1 MQKNFTLLL
10 LAFFTFMQKNFT
22 LLLLAF
28 FSFFFGFKSLAINE
42 EFLIDLD
49 IKYIYNNE
57 GYFEV
62 EKNFGIVNL
71 QNDLAITSFTQN
83 LEEYNYFDLQAKD
96 INGILEFKESEENDT
111 KRVTVSLRGIKI
123 GKNQIN
129 KFSLFYK
136 SRDLV
141 QQNGKILNV
150 NLPKIP
156 KNNIRN
162 LKVSLVIPE
171 KAGKVIYISPNPNS
185 KEIKDEK
192 YNFIFEGEN
201 VIDKAISATFGEYQ
215 LINFNINYDLQNDT
229 KWFQTREIAL
239 VPDINKRQEVRIESL
254 EPKPLEIYQDEDG
267 NYLAKYR
274 LNPSSKIEVSLKG
287 SVRTYGVQIE
297 PEAGGNFEEIP
308 QELIKKYT
316 KEDFYWEVNSKEVK
330 ETANKIK
337 DNEKNVSLN
346 AQKIYKFLID
356 NYKYDFEILKKDSI
370 ERYGALKS
378 LKRESKMGC
387 MEFTDTFIALARSMG
402 IPARE
407 INGYAYSKD
416 PDKNPINISINEG
429 DRLHAW
435 PEYYD
440 PKFGWVQIDPTWGNT
455 SGIDYFSKL
464 DLNHIT
470 LVTKGV
476 DSKYP
481 IAAGFYKTDS
491 NKKSLE
497 FDFPDDI
504 DGVIY
509 TKEYQA
515 EKVFSFNFL
524 SLLREIEPIRITNTG
539 NSTLFNING
548 ENVYPI
554 QSKTIFVKKGDEI
567 SFEDFGN
574 NKTKI
579 TIQNPITYT
588 LLITIYIF
596 FLGLLLY
603 VMIYVLVT
611 QSKNLRKLFDHR
623 FFRLRGRGRR

>member
-1 MQKNFTLLL
+1 MFKLF
-10 LAFFTFMQKNFT
+10 LAVF
-22 LLLLAF
+22 LAII
-28 FSFFFGFKSLAINE
+28 STFFGFKSLAINE
-42 EFLIDLD
+42 EFMIDLE
-49 IKYIYNNE
+49 IKYNYNPE
-57 GYFEV
+57 GHFEV
-62 EKNFGIVNL
+62 EKNFSIINL

-83 LEEYNYFDLQAKD
+83 LEEYNYYDLEAKD
-96 INGILEFKESEENDT
+96 INGKLEVKESEENDT
-111 KRVTVSLRGIKI
+111 KRVTVSLRGVKI
-123 GKNQIN
+123 GKNQTN
-129 KFSLFYK
+129 KFNLFYK

-141 QQNGKILNV
+141 QQNGNILNV

-162 LKVSLVIPE
+162 LKITLVIPE
-171 KAGKVIYISPNPNS
+171 KSGKIIYVSPNPNS
-185 KEIKDEK
+185 QEVKDEK
-192 YNFIFEGEN
+192 YNFIFEGEK

-215 LINFNINYDLQNDT
+215 LINFNINYDLQNDS
-229 KWFQTREIAL
+229 KWFQTREITL
-239 VPDINKRQEVRIESL
+239 IPDIAKRQEVRIESL
-254 EPKPLEIYQDEDG
+254 DPKPLEIYQDEDG

-274 LNPSSKIEVSLKG
+274 LNPSSKLTVSLKG
-287 SVRTYGVQIE
+287 SVRTYGFQID
-297 PEAGGNFEEIP
+297 PEKGGNFENLPEN
-308 QELIKKYT
+308 LVKKYT
-316 KEDFYWEVNSKEVK
+316 KEDIYWEVNSKEVQD
-330 ETANKIK
+330 TAAKIK
-337 DNEKNVSLN
+337 DDSKNVSLN
-346 AQKIYKFLID
+346 SYKIYKFLIE

-370 ERYGALKS
+370 ERYGALKT

-416 PDKNPINISINEG
+416 PEKNPINISINEG

-440 PKFGWVQIDPTWGNT
+440 PNFGWVQIDPTWGNT

-470 LVTKGV
+470 LVTKGI

-481 IAAGFYKTDS
+481 IAAGFYKTDT

-497 FDFPDDI
+497 FDFPENSNN
-504 DGVIY
+504 VNY

-515 EKVFSFNFL
+515 EKVFSFNFI
-524 SLLREIEPIRITNTG
+524 SLLREIEPIRVTNTG
-539 NSTLFNING
+539 NSTLYNING
-548 ENVYPI
+548 ENVLPF
-554 QSKTIFVKKGDEI
+554 QSKVIFVKKGEEL
-567 SFEDFGN
+567 SFEDFGG

-579 TIQNPITYT
+579 SVQNPITYS
-588 LLITIYIF
+588 LLITIYII

-611 QSKNLRKLFDHR
+611 QAKNLRKLFDLR
-623 FFRLRGRGRR
+623 FFRLPGRGRR

>member
-1 MQKNFTLLL
+1 MLKKLIPLFLV
-10 LAFFTFMQKNFT
+10 FFTI
-22 LLLLAF
+22 L
-28 FSFFFGFKSLAINE
+28 FGFKSLAINE

-83 LEEYNYFDLQAKD
+83 LEEYNYFDLKARD
-96 INGILEFKESEENDT
+96 VNGELEFKESEENDT
-111 KRVTVSLRGIKI
+111 KRVTISLRGVRI

-129 KFSLFYK
+129 KFTLNYK

-141 QQNGKILNV
+141 QQNGKILNI

-162 LKVSLVIPE
+162 IKVSLVIPE
-171 KAGKVIYISPNPNS
+171 TAGNIIYISPNPGI
-185 KEIKDEK
+185 KETKDGK
-192 YNFIFEGEN
+192 YNFIFEGDN

-215 LINFNINYDLQNDT
+215 LINFNINYELQNDT

-239 VPDINKRQEVRIESL
+239 VPDISKRQEIRIENL
-254 EPKPLEIYQDEDG
+254 EPRPLEIYQDEDG

-287 SVRTYGVQIE
+287 SVRTYGVQID
-297 PEAGGNFEEIP
+297 PEKGGSFEEIP

-316 KEDFYWEVNSKEVK
+316 KEDIFWEVNSKEVK
-330 ETANKIK
+330 ETALKIK
-337 DNEKNVSLN
+337 DPNKNVSIN
-346 AQKIYKFLID
+346 SQKIYKFLIE
-356 NYKYDFEILKKDSI
+356 NYKYDFEILKKNSI

-416 PDKNPINISINEG
+416 PDKNPINININEG

-435 PEYYD
+435 PEFYD
-440 PKFGWVQIDPTWGNT
+440 PNFGWVQIDPTWGNT

-470 LVTKGV
+470 LVTKGI
-476 DSKYP
+476 DSRYP

-497 FDFPDDI
+497 FDFPDDSNTI
-504 DGVIY
+504 EY
-509 TKEYQA
+509 TKDYVA
-515 EKVFSFNFL
+515 EKEFSFNFI
-524 SLLREIEPIRITNTG
+524 SLLREIEPIKITNKG

-548 ENVYPI
+548 ENVLPL
-554 QSKTIFVKKGDEI
+554 QNKTIFVKKGEDI
-567 SFEDFGN
+567 YFEDFGS

-579 TIQNPITYT
+579 TIQNPITYS
-588 LLITIYIF
+588 LLVTIYIF

-603 VMIYVLVT
+603 VIIYVLVT
-611 QSKNLRKLFDHR
+611 QAKNLRKLFDLR